1 MRVIRTIR
9 LRLRSILRNRHVE
22 EELDAELRD
31 HLERQIE
38 FGRKTGLSLADAR
51 NVALREF
58 GNVPLIQEQCRDMR
72 RVNWIEDLRRDLW
85 YALRSMRKA
94 PGYTAVAVI
103 SLALAIGANTAIF
116 SLVNVLM
123 LRDLPVVDAHEL
135 VEVGRVTENS
145 QGNLSYPFYE
155 RVRDQNTVF
164 SGVFAIQAATLQA
177 TVDDGVREPI
187 GRFVSG
193 TFFELLGLS
202 PAAGRLLSP
211 DDDRFDAAHG
221 ATVTVI
227 SYGLWQG
234 QFGGD
239 PHIVGRTLKI
249 GSVPFTI
256 VGVLPRTFTGLIVA
270 RPDDFFIPI
279 ASEPRLRRETW
290 LDKPG
295 YHWLAI
301 VGRLKP
307 GISQEGAKANLD
319 VIFARFLN
327 DSGSINIA
335 TQGSMAHRLS
345 INSARAGLSAPRREF
360 SRLVLLLMGAVSLVL
375 LIACANVITLLLE
388 RGMARRREISLRLA
402 IGASRGRL
410 VRQLLTESAL
420 LGLVGGA
427 VGLAFAI
434 WGTRL
439 IAAFMTDSDP
449 TISFDI
455 APDARVLLFTT
466 VVSLGSSLLAGMV
479 PAVRLSRTNIAPTV
493 QGNVRT
499 ANVSRAVTLA
509 SRALIAAQVALS
521 LLLLVGALLLMTS
534 LRNLRTFDP
543 GFDRD
548 RVLMIGLRPG
558 SVGYTGDRG
567 LAYYRQVLERARN
580 TPGVRAAGLVLV
592 TPIGGTSVDLS
603 FGVEGRPPDPGSIV
617 YVNDISDGYFATMG
631 TTLLLGRDFAPY
643 DGPAS
648 TPVVIINDALARRY
662 FNTEN
667 PIGRRVR
674 LGPQT
679 GLEIVG
685 VVENAK
691 YESLREEDRPTAYVH
706 ALQKRDR
713 GALTLTVKTA
723 GDPFSFAAELR
734 GEVQA
739 VAAAVPIAETSF
751 LSAQIDRSLGKE
763 RLMTR
768 VLGAFAALALLLAS
782 VGLYGVLG
790 YAVTRRTNEIGIR
803 MALGARRGTVMWSVL
818 RESWTLVAI
827 GVAIGVPAAL
837 ALTGLLSSLL
847 YGVTPTDPW
856 ALTAAVACLFV
867 VALVAASRPAWR
879 AVRVNPLVALRYE

>member
-1 MRVIRTIR
+1 MF
-9 LRLRSILRNRHVE
+9 LSRHVE

-38 FGRKTGLSLADAR
+38 LERAAGLSLADAR

-58 GNVPLIQEQCRDMR
+58 GNIPLIQEQCRDMR
-72 RVNWIEDLRRDLW
+72 RVTWIEDLLRDLG

-94 PGYTAVAVI
+94 PGYTAVAVL
-103 SLALAIGANTAIF
+103 SLALAIGANTSIF

-123 LRDLPVVDAHEL
+123 LRDLSVVNAYEL
-135 VEVGRVTENS
+135 VELGRLTENS
-145 QGNLSYPFYE
+145 RGNLSYPFYE

-164 SGVFAIQAATLQA
+164 SGVLAVQAGTLQA
-177 TVDDGVREPI
+177 TVGDAARQPI

-193 TFFELLGLS
+193 SFFELLGLS
-202 PAAGRLLSP
+202 PAVGRLLSP
-211 DDDRFDAAHG
+211 DDDRFDAAEG

-239 PHIVGRTLKI
+239 PHIVGKTLRI
-249 GSVPFTI
+249 SSVPFTI
-256 VGVLPRTFTGLIVA
+256 VGVLPQMFTGLIVG

-290 LDKPG
+290 LDKAG
-295 YHWLAI
+295 YNWLAI
-301 VGRLKP
+301 VGRLKR
-307 GISQEGAKANLD
+307 GISREGAKANLD

-327 DSGSINIA
+327 DSSSINIA
-335 TQGSMAHRLS
+335 TKGSVAHRLS
-345 INSARAGLSAPRREF
+345 IDSARVGLSAPRREF
-360 SRLVLLLMGAVSLVL
+360 SNLVLLLMGAVSLVL

-388 RGMARRREISLRLA
+388 GGMARRREIALRLA
-402 IGASRGRL
+402 IGASRERL

-427 VGLAFAI
+427 VGLTFAI

-466 VVSLGSSLLAGMV
+466 VISLGSSVLAGMV
-479 PAVRLSRTNIAPTV
+479 PAVRLSRAKIAPTV
-493 QGNVRT
+493 GNVRT
-499 ANVSRAVTLA
+499 ANVSRTVTLA

-521 LLLLVGALLLMTS
+521 LLLLVGASLLMTS

-558 SVGYTGDRG
+558 SVGYVGDRG
-567 LAYYRQVLERARN
+567 LAYYGQVLERARN
-580 TPGVRAAGLVLV
+580 IPGVRAAGLALV
-592 TPIGGTSVDLS
+592 TPIGGASVDLS
-603 FGVEGRPPDPGSIV
+603 FRVEGRAPEPGAIV
-617 YVNDISDGYFATMG
+617 YVNDISDGYFAAMG
-631 TTLLLGRDFAPY
+631 TRLLLGRDFAPY
-643 DGPAS
+643 DGPDS
-648 TPVVIINDALARRY
+648 TRVVVINDALARRY
-662 FNTEN
+662 FNNGN
-667 PIGRRVR
+667 PIGRRVT

-691 YESLREEDRPTAYVH
+691 YESLREEDLPTAYVH

-713 GALTLTVKTA
+713 GGLTLTVKTA
-723 GDPFSFAAELR
+723 GDPVPFAAGIR

-739 VAAAVPIAETSF
+739 VAAAHSYQPRSIAP
-751 LSAQIDRSLGKE
+751 SAKNG
-763 RLMTR
+763 
-768 VLGAFAALALLLAS
+768 
-782 VGLYGVLG
+782 
-790 YAVTRRTNEIGIR
+790 
-803 MALGARRGTVMWSVL
+803 
-818 RESWTLVAI
+818 
-827 GVAIGVPAAL
+827 
-837 ALTGLLSSLL
+837 
-847 YGVTPTDPW
+847 
-856 ALTAAVACLFV
+856 
-867 VALVAASRPAWR
+867 
-879 AVRVNPLVALRYE
+879 